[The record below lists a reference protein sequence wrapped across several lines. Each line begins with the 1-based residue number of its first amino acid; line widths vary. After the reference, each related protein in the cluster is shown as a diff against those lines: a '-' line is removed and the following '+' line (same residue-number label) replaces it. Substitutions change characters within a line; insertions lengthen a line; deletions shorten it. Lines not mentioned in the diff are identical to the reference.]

1 MAFPSRGGCSTPEWN
16 TGSDGRWN
24 PWGRTHGGAPSR
36 LSVRFASGRRPGGE
50 WRFPRRI
57 RRTKVPPLF
66 VMNGRSRPV
75 LSVRGLT
82 YAWPRSERPVLRS
95 VDLSIGPGQCHCLV
109 GPTGCGKTTLLRA
122 IRDLLPEGDRRG
134 EIQVRAGGVG
144 LVLQNPE
151 TQLLAPTVGS
161 EAAFGLENRAVPPAE
176 MAGRVSRALADV
188 GLEKPWETP
197 VDALSMGQKYRLILA
212 GHLAMEP
219 DLLLL
224 DEPAA
229 QLDRP
234 GLDCLAETIRR
245 LKDRGVAF
253 LLCEHD
259 PEPLAEVIDDWWR
272 MDGRGRVIPSGP
284 LARRRTAAFASAWTG
299 TGEAPAGN
307 SSLGTGRPKS
317 PSTGAEPSETRP
329 GWQREGISRNPG
341 SIPSAGAEPSTP
353 MVTARNAA
361 VTGEDDAPVWS
372 GADFSI
378 ERGGRYLISGPNGAG
393 KTTLLRAMVG
403 FRPLSAGEVKIF
415 GKPPRPSDLRGR
427 VGLLHQNP
435 ARQLFEETVRDEVAF
450 SLRRFGRDRETGER
464 VAAALVR
471 CGIEDLAD
479 HSPHTLSFGQKH
491 LVALASLLAW
501 APPLLL
507 LDDPFAGLDAEMTG
521 MVASALDRLNR
532 ERGTTIVWTA
542 HRPDRLAGWADA
554 GLHVENGRIV
564 PAAG

>member
-1 MAFPSRGGCSTPEWN
+1 MN
-16 TGSDGRWN
+16 
-24 PWGRTHGGAPSR
+24 GGA
-36 LSVRFASGRRPGGE
+36 
-50 WRFPRRI
+50 
-57 RRTKVPPLF
+57 
-66 VMNGRSRPV
+66 RPV

-95 VDLSIGPGQCHCLV
+95 ANLSIGRGECHCLV

-122 IRDLLPEGDRRG
+122 IRDLLPEGERRG

-176 MAGRVSRALADV
+176 MAERVSRALADV

-212 GHLAMEP
+212 GHLAMAP

-234 GLDCLAETIRR
+234 GLDRLAETIRR

-259 PEPLAEVIDDWWR
+259 PEPLAEVIDGWWR
-272 MDGRGRVIPSGP
+272 MDAQGRVIPSGP
-284 LARRRTAAFASAWTG
+284 LGRRRTAAFASVRTG
-299 TGEAPAGN
+299 TGNFAAGN
-307 SSLGTGRPKS
+307 SGLATGSSTDPQIDQFTDSPKNWKIAVKS
-317 PSTGAEPSETRP
+317 SVSA
-329 GWQREGISRNPG
+329 PG
-341 SIPSAGAEPSTP
+341 SRRKENSGKDGNLPSAGGESSPP
-353 MVTARNAA
+353 ILTARDAA
-361 VTGEDDAPVWS
+361 VAGEDDAPVWS

-378 ERGGRYLISGPNGAG
+378 ERGGRYLVSGPNGAG

-403 FRPLSAGEVKIF
+403 FRPLSAGELRIF
-415 GKPPRPSDLRGR
+415 GARPRPADLRGR

-435 ARQLFEETVRDEVAF
+435 ARQLFEETVRGELAF
-450 SLRRFGRDRETGER
+450 SLCRFGGEEESGER
-464 VAAALVR
+464 VAAALDH
-471 CGIEDLAD
+471 CGIRDLAD

-491 LVALASLLAW
+491 LVALATLLAW

-507 LDDPFAGLDAEMTG
+507 LDDPFAGLDPEMTG
-521 MVASALDRLNR
+521 RVASALDRLNR

-554 GLHVENGRIV
+554 GLQVENGRIV
-564 PAAG
+564 PTTG